1 MEYGH
6 VKSPQKENSKCLP
19 KSVYGRAKLLATRH
33 LLNLYKKKKF
43 PVTILRLYQVYG
55 PFQDINRFI
64 PIVINSCL
72 KNEKFSCS
80 HGNQYRDFL
89 YVDDVITAIFLA
101 LENKNSNGKIINIGS
116 AKPKKVKNVI
126 NMIVNYYKSG
136 VPQFGKISLRKEE
149 ALRVFP
155 DIKNAKRI
163 LKWQPK
169 FNFRNGLRKTIKFY
183 NEKKR

>member
-1 MEYGH
+1 M
-6 VKSPQKENSKCLP
+6 
-19 KSVYGRAKLLATRH
+19 
-33 LLNLYKKKKF
+33 
-43 PVTILRLYQVYG
+43 
-55 PFQDINRFI
+55 
-64 PIVINSCL
+64 
-72 KNEKFSCS
+72 
-80 HGNQYRDFL
+80 
-89 YVDDVITAIFLA
+89 ITAIFLA